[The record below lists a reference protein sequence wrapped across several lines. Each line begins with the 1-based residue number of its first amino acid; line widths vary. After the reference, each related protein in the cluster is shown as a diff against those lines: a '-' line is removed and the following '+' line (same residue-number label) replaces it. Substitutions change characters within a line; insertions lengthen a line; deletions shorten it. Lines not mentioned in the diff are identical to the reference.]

1 MDIKMIKELCE
12 EHEALTKTN
21 EELGKLIDNSQDN
34 YTKFQAVYNGQ
45 DMNEGKIPSYCN
57 NPNPIYLSK
66 KCITESISIN
76 VRRMNEIENELGSIE
91 EDDIECSNSNTKM
104 VPIIF
109 VTGSSNLLEVLNKPW
124 IGNIE
129 AMKLENTEK

>member
-57 NPNPIYLSK
+57 NPIYLSK

-76 VRRMNEIENELGSIE
+76 VRRMNEIENQLGSIE
-91 EDDIECSNSNTKM
+91 SNECEEVITDSKGTVVAVIPIDTISTDKLGEDI
-104 VPIIF
+104 
-109 VTGSSNLLEVLNKPW
+109 
-124 IGNIE
+124 IE
-129 AMKLENTEK
+129 AWKEKII